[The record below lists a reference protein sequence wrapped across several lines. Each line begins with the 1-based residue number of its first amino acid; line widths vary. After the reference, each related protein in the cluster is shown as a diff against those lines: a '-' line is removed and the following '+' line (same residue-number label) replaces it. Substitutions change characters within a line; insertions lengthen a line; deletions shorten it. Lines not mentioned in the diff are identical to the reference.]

1 MMLNIQNLIDEG
13 KCFET
18 VRQMRWPDGVICP
31 RCTSPQVTQ
40 QGYDETQP
48 ARRKDECSAC
58 RRRFDDRTGTICAG
72 HHRPWRTWIL
82 CLDLMGLK
90 LANTQSAQ
98 ELDLNGDDVQKMAS
112 QRREGIVG
120 RQPEVTLSGAVECD
134 EVDVTA
140 GPKERKQNNFPIC

>member
-1 MMLNIQNLIDEG
+1 MRAGMMLNIQNLIDEG

-90 LANTQSAQ
+90 LANTQRAQ
-98 ELDLNGDDVQKMAS
+98 ELDLRGYPVTFPCNSRYLKGTGFLDVLGFKS
-112 QRREGIVG
+112 RSIR
-120 RQPEVTLSGAVECD
+120 
-134 EVDVTA
+134 
-140 GPKERKQNNFPIC
+140 